1 MSSPTSRVDVLAVMP
16 NQTCTKIVGEPTY
29 QGMMNWKREINANLI
44 AVKMPIA
51 WGRGKGLLGS
61 FQDPPTFIARN
72 GNAYNPPPNAPPGYP
87 VIVAGATTAEREEAR
102 ALHKIDV
109 RYWDTATH
117 AASLIA
123 EIGAAAF
130 DDEYILAELMD
141 PDEGLNGITIR
152 QIYDHVMLRFANVS
166 QLEVDANLAKFNE
179 PMDPSVTLAV
189 YIRRQERC
197 QEVASDAEV
206 PISEATMVSTLVKH
220 AAATGGLD
228 VAWGAWKARAAAGL
242 PMGWAN
248 AVTHW
253 TEAFASKVELAK
265 ITGVAFSGM
274 ANQAEEEMAD
284 KMVVALDNLANAAVE
299 KNCTIESL
307 VKANLALTKA
317 VADRDTSLLALTTAI
332 TKLSNQRSKGGGG
345 GSGSGGGGGG
355 PASGGGPAV
364 DPAVFDPMG
373 YCWSHGYKCK
383 HGHSSATCN
392 KRKTGHQVTTKRGDI
407 QGGATWNVDWK
418 P

>member
-1 MSSPTSRVDVLAVMP
+1 MSSPVSRVDVLAVMP
-16 NQTCTKIVGEPTY
+16 NQTCTKIGGEPTY
-29 QGMMNWKREINANLI
+29 QGMMIWKREINANLI
-44 AVKMPIA
+44 AVTMPLA
-51 WGRGKGLLGS
+51 WGQGKGLLGS
-61 FQDPPTFIARN
+61 FQDPAAFLARN
-72 GNAYNPPPNAPPGYP
+72 GNAYNPPATAPPAYP
-87 VIVAGATTAEREEAR
+87 EIVAGATTAEREEAR

-109 RYWDTATH
+109 RNWDTSTH
-117 AASLIA
+117 AASLVA

-130 DDEYILAELMD
+130 DEYVLAELMD
-141 PDEGLNGITIR
+141 PDEGLNGVTIR

-166 QLEVDANLAKFNE
+166 QPEVDANLAKFNE

-197 QEVASDAEV
+197 QEVASDAGI

-228 VAWGAWKARAAAGL
+228 VAWGTWKTRAAAGL
-242 PMGWAN
+242 PMGWAA

-253 TEAFASKVELAK
+253 TEAFASKVELTK
-265 ITGVAFSGM
+265 ITGVAFNGM
-274 ANQAEEEMAD
+274 ANQAEEVMAD
-284 KMVVALDNLANAAVE
+284 KMVTALDNLANAAVE
-299 KNCTIESL
+299 KNSTIESL

-317 VADRDTSLLALTTAI
+317 VAEREANLQALTTAI
-332 TKLSNQRSKGGGG
+332 TKLSNQRSKGGG
-345 GSGSGGGGGG
+345 SGGGGGG
-355 PASGGGPAV
+355 APAGGP
-364 DPAVFDPMG
+364 VFDPLG

-392 KRKTGHQVTTKRGDI
+392 KKKTGHQDTAKRGDI

>member
-1 MSSPTSRVDVLAVMP
+1 MSSEVSRVDVLAVMP
-16 NQTCTKIVGEPTY
+16 NQSCTKIGGEPTY
-29 QGMMNWKREINANLI
+29 QNMMIWKRKINANLI
-44 AVKMPIA
+44 AVTMPIA

-61 FQDPPTFIARN
+61 FQEPVTFLARN
-72 GNAYNPPPNAPPGYP
+72 GAPYNPPANAPPAYP
-87 VIVAGATTAEREEAR
+87 VIQAGATTAEREEAR
-102 ALHKIDV
+102 ALHKIED
-109 RYWDTATH
+109 RYWKTSVH
-117 AASLIA
+117 AAALIA
-123 EIGAAAF
+123 EIGAGAF
-130 DDEYILAELMD
+130 DEFVLAELMD
-141 PDEGLNGITIR
+141 PDEGLNGVTIR
-152 QIYDHVMLRFANVS
+152 QIFDHVMLRFANVS
-166 QLEVDANLAKFNE
+166 QLEVDSNLIRFNE

-189 YIRRQERC
+189 YVRRQERC
-197 QEVASDAEV
+197 QEVAADAEV

-228 VAWGAWKARAAAGL
+228 VAWGTWKARALAGQ
-242 PMGWAN
+242 PMGWAD

-253 TEAFASKVELAK
+253 TAAFASKVELAK
-265 ITGVAFSGM
+265 LTGAAFNGM

-299 KNCTIESL
+299 KNGTIETL

-332 TKLSNQRSKGGGG
+332 TKFSNQRSKGGGG
-345 GSGSGGGGGG
+345 GGGGGGG
-355 PASGGGPAV
+355 SGPTA
-364 DPAVFDPMG
+364 DQSAFDPLG

-392 KRKTGHQVTTKRGDI
+392 KKKPGHQVTAKRGDT
-407 QGGATWNVDWK
+407 QGGATWNQDWK